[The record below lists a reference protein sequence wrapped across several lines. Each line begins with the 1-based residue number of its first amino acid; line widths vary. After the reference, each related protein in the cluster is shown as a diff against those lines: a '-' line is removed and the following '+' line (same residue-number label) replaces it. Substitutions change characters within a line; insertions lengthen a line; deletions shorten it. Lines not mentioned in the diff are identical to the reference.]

1 MTTSSSEHKKKK
13 KSRAWKVITETIG
26 PYVWRIAVIP
36 ITTLYGMAV
45 ALRNALYNLR
55 IFPVFRVPTKV
66 VSVGNLSVG
75 GTGKT
80 PFAEFL
86 LDYYTAKGLSTG
98 YLSRGYGRKTSGFRI
113 VNPDS
118 DTVVEVGDEALMVA
132 ARHIKTLVAVCE
144 DRVQGA
150 RAMLAH
156 RPLDC
161 IILDD
166 AFQHRKI
173 ARDLDIV
180 MIDGQNPPWKDALL
194 PSGRLRE
201 PFSSIERAH
210 LVVVTRLQGEKEL
223 KSFQREARKITEREF
238 VYVGYKIQYARPFS
252 TDYPDIPADK
262 LHRRSCVAFC
272 GVGNNA
278 QFEDFLRLS
287 SIQVLQFFAFS
298 DHYDYKPR
306 NLKRI
311 IRKYRRLSRQDIY
324 IDPPIIITTEKDYSR
339 IRHLD
344 WFWEEFAG
352 YPFYYVS
359 IHVEILKGGTQLER
373 KLNGLFD
380 NLANDEVQDEQ
391 AKEAEARRAKRK
403 ADEARF
409 MEKLKAEQHAAR
421 LKADAELFKDK
432 LESAPDPFDPKPF
445 GKTLE

>member
-1 MTTSSSEHKKKK
+1 MATNSTQRKK
-13 KSRAWKVITETIG
+13 KSRAWKVLSETIG
-26 PYVWRIAVIP
+26 PFLWRVAVVP
-36 ITTLYGMAV
+36 ITAVYGMVV
-45 ALRNALYNLR
+45 ALRNALYNAR
-55 IFPVFRVPTKV
+55 IFPKFRVPVKV
-66 VSVGNLSVG
+66 VSVGNISVG

-86 LDYYTAKGLSTG
+86 LDYYTSKGLSTG
-98 YLSRGYGRKTSGFRI
+98 YLSRGYARKTTGFRV
-113 VNPDS
+113 VNPDT
-118 DTVVEVGDEALMVA
+118 DTYDEVGDEALMVA
-132 ARHIKTLVAVCE
+132 GRHLKTLVAVCE
-144 DRVQGA
+144 DRVKGA

-180 MIDGQNPPWKDALL
+180 MIDGQKPPWKDSLL

-201 PFSSIERAH
+201 PLSALERAD
-210 LVVVTRLQGEKEL
+210 LIVVTRLHGEKEL
-223 KSFQREARKITEREF
+223 KTFQREAKKVTEREF

-252 TDYPDIPADK
+252 PDYPDIPADK
-262 LHRRSCVAFC
+262 LHRRSCIAFC

-287 SIQVLQFFAFS
+287 SIQVLQFYEFS
-298 DHYDYKPR
+298 DHFNYKPR

-324 IDPPIIITTEKDYSR
+324 IDPPIIVTTEKDYSR
-339 IRHLD
+339 LKHVD

-359 IHVEILKGGTQLER
+359 IHVEILKGGTLLER

-380 NLANDEVQDEQ
+380 GLKNDAVKDEW
-391 AKEAEARRAKRK
+391 AAEAEAKRAKRK

-409 MEKLKAEQHAAR
+409 MEKLKAEQRAASF
-421 LKADAELFKDK
+421 KNDAEIFKDK
-432 LESAPDPFDPKPF
+432 LESTPDPFDPKPF
-445 GKTLE
+445 GKTLD